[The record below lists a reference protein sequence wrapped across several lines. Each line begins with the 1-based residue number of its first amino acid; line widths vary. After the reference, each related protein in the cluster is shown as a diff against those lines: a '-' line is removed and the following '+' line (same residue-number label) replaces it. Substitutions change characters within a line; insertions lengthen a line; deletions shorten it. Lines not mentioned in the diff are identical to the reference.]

1 MAVVTRGDKE
11 ISLRFDQFP
20 QQFKEAIKSEIDA
33 LVAEALQRS
42 QKAAPKKTGK
52 LRGELKG
59 RTFVGETR
67 VAGYVSV
74 YAGGDSNEYVKA
86 ATLEYGSKKPRRI
99 FKQDAYTVTKRGKK
113 RRVVDRFTRPAIIRE
128 FRYLRG
134 SLDEMQPE
142 IKRRLQAVIE
152 SQVESANAS

>member
-11 ISLRFDQFP
+11 VPLRFDQFP
-20 QQFKEAIKSEIDA
+20 TDIRDSIKAEIDE
-33 LVAEALQRS
+33 LVAELLARS
-42 QKAAPKKTGK
+42 EKAAPKKTGQ

-74 YAGGDSNEYVKA
+74 YAGNDSNEYIKA
-86 ATLEYGSKKPRRI
+86 NTLEYGSKKARRI
-99 FKQDAYTVTKRGKK
+99 FKKDVHEVTKRGKK
-113 RRVVDRFTRPAIIRE
+113 RRAIDRLTRPAVIRE

-134 SLDEMQPE
+134 PLEEMQPE
-142 IKRRLQAVIE
+142 IKRRLQAVLDAR
-152 SQVESANAS
+152 VEAANS

>member
-20 QQFKEAIKSEIDA
+20 QQFKEALKSEIDE
-33 LVAEALQRS
+33 LVAEALALS
-42 QKAAPKKTGK
+42 QKAAPRKTGK

-59 RTFVGETR
+59 RTFIGETR

-74 YAGGDSNEYVKA
+74 YAGGDSNEYIKA

-99 FKQDAYTVTKRGKK
+99 FKKDVYTITKRGKK
-113 RRVVDRFTRPAIIRE
+113 RRAVDRFTRPAVIRE

-134 SLDEMQPE
+134 PLADMQPE
-142 IKRRLQAVIE
+142 IKRRLQAVLE
-152 SQVESANAS
+152 AQVAAANT

>member
-11 ISLRFDQFP
+11 ISLRFEQFP
-20 QQFKEAIKSEIDA
+20 GQLKDALKAEIDE

-59 RTFVGETR
+59 RTFVGLTR
-67 VAGYVSV
+67 VAGYVSI

-99 FKQDAYTVTKRGKK
+99 FKKDVYETTKRGKK
-113 RRVVDRFTRPAIIRE
+113 RRVVDRLTRPAVIRE

-134 SLDEMQPE
+134 PLEEMKTE
-142 IKRRLQAVIE
+142 ITRRLQAVLE
-152 SQVESANAS
+152 AKVETANT

>member
-20 QQFKEAIKSEIDA
+20 QQCKEALKSEIDE
-33 LVAEALQRS
+33 LVDELLARS

-59 RTFVGETR
+59 RSFIGETR

-74 YAGGDSNEYVKA
+74 YAGNDSNEYIKA
-86 ATLEYGSKKPRRI
+86 NTLEYGSRKARRI
-99 FKQDAYTVTKRGKK
+99 FKKDVYTVTKRGKK
-113 RRVVDRFTRPAIIRE
+113 RRAVDRLTRPAVIRE

-134 SLDEMQPE
+134 PLEEMQPE
-142 IKRRLQAVIE
+142 VKRRLQAVLE
-152 SQVESANAS
+152 SQVEAANA